1 MPLPPWATTLQ
12 HMHPSQLGPYE
23 IAKPIGRGGMGTV
36 YEAVDHGTGRSVA
49 VKTLAAHLGDDPGLR
64 KRFAAEIETLKSL
77 QHPCIVQ
84 LLAFGEED
92 GQPYFAMELVRGRS
106 LEQVLRSGRTFDWR
120 ETVGIAIDITRALKS
135 AHDHG
140 VVHRDL
146 KPANLLF
153 PDEPSADAAVKLA
166 DFGIARLFGSSC
178 HTMAGT
184 IVGTAE
190 YMAPEQATGGPVDH
204 RVDLYALGLVI
215 YAMLTGRPPFH
226 GGEATDIIRRQRTE
240 APPRVSTRVAGIPAE
255 LDALID
261 RLLAKE
267 LAKRPASALAVGRM
281 LSSIAAEVV
290 AMPPEPA
297 VPASDPGIT
306 LGPAAAL
313 TDCDESRRATAADAT
328 RRPSGPAD
336 AIDLTAPTQD
346 GARVET
352 AASDPDVIAV
362 SPASDSVRADV
373 QTMPMPTTPQAPS
386 PGLPQRVTVSA
397 AAAGSP
403 PPRVNRFTTLE
414 ELHRTSREEAGARA
428 RQEFVL
434 RSIAAASILA
444 LVVGA
449 AYVLLRPPTADELH
463 TRIRAIADAANA
475 DLRDARSL
483 IERFLERHGDDSRAA
498 AIRELD
504 RTLDLDGLEKR
515 ARRRRGDDDEMSPL
529 EREYRA
535 AMAREDESPLACV
548 AALEAVLTLHENDP
562 QTATDLPATAP
573 PESQPALWL
582 ALVQRQIDRLEPQA
596 DREREQDVARAA
608 TVLAEAAT
616 LAAEAESADDPAVT
630 SQLLER
636 RRELLEGLVEIYAS
650 RPHVTEAVA
659 EARSLLTPP
668 TPSP

>member
-1 MPLPPWATTLQ
+1 
-12 HMHPSQLGPYE
+12 MHPSQLGPYE

-106 LEQVLRSGRTFDWR
+106 LEQMLRSGRTFDWR

-153 PDEPSADAAVKLA
+153 PEEPSADAAVKLA

-240 APPRVSTRVAGIPAE
+240 APPRVSTRVAGIPTE
-255 LDALID
+255 LDALIE

-267 LAKRPASALAVGRM
+267 PAKRPASALAVGRM
-281 LSSIAAEVV
+281 LASIATEVG

-306 LGPAAAL
+306 LGPA
-313 TDCDESRRATAADAT
+313 
-328 RRPSGPAD
+328 D
-336 AIDLTAPTQD
+336 AIDLAAPTQD

-352 AASDPDVIAV
+352 AASDPNVIAV
-362 SPASDSVRADV
+362 NPASDSVRADV
-373 QTMPMPTTPQAPS
+373 QTMPMPTMPQAPS

-403 PPRVNRFTTLE
+403 HPRVNRFTTLE
-414 ELHRTSREEAGARA
+414 ELNRTSREEAGARA

-463 TRIRAIADAANA
+463 TRVRAIADAANA
-475 DLRDARSL
+475 DLRDARPL
-483 IERFLERHGDDSRAA
+483 IEQFLERHGDDSRAA

-504 RTLDLDGLEKR
+504 RTLDLDSLEKR
-515 ARRRRGDDDEMSPL
+515 ARRRRSDDDEMSPL

-548 AALEAVLTLHENDP
+548 AALEAVLTLHESDP
-562 QTATDLPATAP
+562 QTATSLPATAP

-616 LAAEAESADDPAVT
+616 LAVEAESADDPAVT
-630 SQLLER
+630 SRLLER

-668 TPSP
+668 TPTP

>member
-12 HMHPSQLGPYE
+12 GMHPSQLGPYE

-153 PDEPSADAAVKLA
+153 PEEPSADAAVKLA

-240 APPRVSTRVAGIPAE
+240 APPRVSTRVAGIPTE
-255 LDALID
+255 LDALIE

-267 LAKRPASALAVGRM
+267 PAKRPASALAVGRM
-281 LSSIAAEVV
+281 LASIATEVG

-306 LGPAAAL
+306 LGPA
-313 TDCDESRRATAADAT
+313 
-328 RRPSGPAD
+328 D
-336 AIDLTAPTQD
+336 AIDLAAPTQD

-352 AASDPDVIAV
+352 AASDPNVIAV
-362 SPASDSVRADV
+362 NPASDSVRADV

-403 PPRVNRFTTLE
+403 HPRVNRFTTLE

-463 TRIRAIADAANA
+463 TRVRAIADAANA
-475 DLRDARSL
+475 DLRDARPL

-504 RTLDLDGLEKR
+504 RTLDLDSLEKR
-515 ARRRRGDDDEMSPL
+515 ARRRRSDDDEMSPL

-548 AALEAVLTLHENDP
+548 AALEAVLTLHESDP
-562 QTATDLPATAP
+562 QTATSLPATAP

-616 LAAEAESADDPAVT
+616 LAVEAESADDPAVT
-630 SQLLER
+630 SRLLER

-668 TPSP
+668 TPTP

>member
-12 HMHPSQLGPYE
+12 VMHPSQLGPYE

-106 LEQVLRSGRTFDWR
+106 LEQMLRSGRTFDWR

-153 PDEPSADAAVKLA
+153 PEEPSADAAVKLA

-240 APPRVSTRVAGIPAE
+240 APPRVSTRVAGIPTE
-255 LDALID
+255 LDALIE

-267 LAKRPASALAVGRM
+267 PAKRPASALAVGRM
-281 LSSIAAEVV
+281 LASIATEVG

-306 LGPAAAL
+306 LGPA
-313 TDCDESRRATAADAT
+313 
-328 RRPSGPAD
+328 D
-336 AIDLTAPTQD
+336 AIDLAAPTQD

-352 AASDPDVIAV
+352 AASDPNVIAV
-362 SPASDSVRADV
+362 NPASDSVRADV

-403 PPRVNRFTTLE
+403 HPRVNRFTTLE
-414 ELHRTSREEAGARA
+414 ELNRTSREEAGARA

-463 TRIRAIADAANA
+463 TRVRAIADAANA
-475 DLRDARSL
+475 DLRDARPL
-483 IERFLERHGDDSRAA
+483 IEQFLERHGDDSRAA

-504 RTLDLDGLEKR
+504 RTLDLDSLEKR
-515 ARRRRGDDDEMSPL
+515 ARRRRSDDDEMSPL

-548 AALEAVLTLHENDP
+548 AALEAVLTLHESDP
-562 QTATDLPATAP
+562 QTATSLPATAP

-616 LAAEAESADDPAVT
+616 LAVEAESADDPAVT
-630 SQLLER
+630 SRLLER

-668 TPSP
+668 TPTP

>member
-12 HMHPSQLGPYE
+12 VMHPSQLGPYE

-153 PDEPSADAAVKLA
+153 PEEPSADAAVKLA

-240 APPRVSTRVAGIPAE
+240 APPRVSTRVAGIPTE
-255 LDALID
+255 LDALIE

-267 LAKRPASALAVGRM
+267 PAKRPASALAVGRM
-281 LSSIAAEVV
+281 LASIATEVG

-306 LGPAAAL
+306 LGPA
-313 TDCDESRRATAADAT
+313 
-328 RRPSGPAD
+328 D
-336 AIDLTAPTQD
+336 AIDLAAPTQD

-352 AASDPDVIAV
+352 AASDPNVIAV
-362 SPASDSVRADV
+362 NPASDSVRADV

-403 PPRVNRFTTLE
+403 HPRVNRFTTLE

-475 DLRDARSL
+475 DLRDARPL
-483 IERFLERHGDDSRAA
+483 IEQFLERHGDDSRAA

-504 RTLDLDGLEKR
+504 RTLDLDSLEKR
-515 ARRRRGDDDEMSPL
+515 ARRRRSDDDEMSPL

-548 AALEAVLTLHENDP
+548 AALEAVLTLHESDP
-562 QTATDLPATAP
+562 QTATSLPATAP

-616 LAAEAESADDPAVT
+616 LAVEAESADDPAVT
-630 SQLLER
+630 SRLLER

-668 TPSP
+668 TPTP

>member
-12 HMHPSQLGPYE
+12 GMHPSQLGPYE

-153 PDEPSADAAVKLA
+153 PEEPSADAAVKLA

-240 APPRVSTRVAGIPAE
+240 APPRVSTRVAGIPTE

-267 LAKRPASALAVGRM
+267 PAKRPASALAVGRM
-281 LSSIAAEVV
+281 LASIATEVG

-306 LGPAAAL
+306 LGPA
-313 TDCDESRRATAADAT
+313 
-328 RRPSGPAD
+328 D
-336 AIDLTAPTQD
+336 AIDLAAPTQD

-352 AASDPDVIAV
+352 AASDPNVIAV
-362 SPASDSVRADV
+362 NPASDSVRADV

-403 PPRVNRFTTLE
+403 HPRVNRFTTLE
-414 ELHRTSREEAGARA
+414 ELNRTSREEAGARA

-463 TRIRAIADAANA
+463 TRVRAIADADNA
-475 DLRDARSL
+475 DLRDARPL
-483 IERFLERHGDDSRAA
+483 IEQFLERHGDDSRAA

-504 RTLDLDGLEKR
+504 RTLDLDILEKR
-515 ARRRRGDDDEMSPL
+515 ARRRRSDDDEMSPL

-548 AALEAVLTLHENDP
+548 AALEAVLTLHESDP
-562 QTATDLPATAP
+562 QTATSLPATAP

-616 LAAEAESADDPAVT
+616 LAVEAESADDPAVT
-630 SQLLER
+630 SRLLER

-668 TPSP
+668 TPTP

>member
-12 HMHPSQLGPYE
+12 GMHPSQLGPYE

-120 ETVGIAIDITRALKS
+120 ETVGIAVDITRALKS

-153 PDEPSADAAVKLA
+153 PEEPSADAAVKLA

-215 YAMLTGRPPFH
+215 YAMLTGCPPFH
-226 GGEATDIIRRQRTE
+226 GGQATDIIRRQRTE
-240 APPRVSTRVAGIPAE
+240 AAPRVSTRVAGIPAE

-267 LAKRPASALAVGRM
+267 PAKRPASALAVGRM
-281 LSSIAAEVV
+281 LASIAAEVG

-306 LGPAAAL
+306 LGP
-313 TDCDESRRATAADAT
+313 T
-328 RRPSGPAD
+328 D
-336 AIDLTAPTQD
+336 AIDLAAPTED

-352 AASDPDVIAV
+352 AASDPNVIAV
-362 SPASDSVRADV
+362 NPASDSVRADV

-403 PPRVNRFTTLE
+403 HPRVNRFTTLE
-414 ELHRTSREEAGARA
+414 ELHRTSREEADARA

-463 TRIRAIADAANA
+463 TRVRAIADAANA
-475 DLRDARSL
+475 DLRDARPL
-483 IERFLERHGDDSRAA
+483 IEQFLERHGDDSRAA

-504 RTLDLDGLEKR
+504 RTLDLDSLEKR

-535 AMAREDESPLACV
+535 AMAREDESPLACA
-548 AALEAVLTLHENDP
+548 AALEAVLTLHESDP
-562 QTATDLPATAP
+562 QTATNLPATAP

-616 LAAEAESADDPAVT
+616 LAVEAESADDPAVT
-630 SQLLER
+630 SRLLER

-650 RPHVTEAVA
+650 RPHVTRSVA

-668 TPSP
+668 TPTP

>member
-1 MPLPPWATTLQ
+1 
-12 HMHPSQLGPYE
+12 MHPSQLGPYE

-36 YEAVDHGTGRSVA
+36 YEAVDQGTGRSVA

-77 QHPCIVQ
+77 RHPCIVQ

-120 ETVGIAIDITRALKS
+120 ETVGGAIDITRALKS

-153 PDEPSADAAVKLA
+153 PQEPSADAAVKLA

-226 GGEATDIIRRQRTE
+226 GGQATDIIRRQRTE

-267 LAKRPASALAVGRM
+267 PAKRPASALAVGRM
-281 LSSIAAEVV
+281 LASIAAEVG

-306 LGPAAAL
+306 LGPA
-313 TDCDESRRATAADAT
+313 
-328 RRPSGPAD
+328 D
-336 AIDLTAPTQD
+336 AIDLAAPTQD

-352 AASDPDVIAV
+352 AASEPDVIAV

-397 AAAGSP
+397 AGAGSP
-403 PPRVNRFTTLE
+403 HPRVNRFTTLE

-463 TRIRAIADAANA
+463 TRIRAIADEANA
-475 DLRDARSL
+475 DLRDARPL
-483 IERFLERHGDDSRAA
+483 IEQFLERHGDDSRAA
-498 AIRELD
+498 AIREFD
-504 RTLDLDGLEKR
+504 RTLDLDILEKR

-548 AALEAVLTLHENDP
+548 AALEAVLTLHESDP
-562 QTATDLPATAP
+562 QTATNLPATAP

-616 LAAEAESADDPAVT
+616 LAVEAESADDPAVT
-630 SQLLER
+630 SRLLER

-650 RPHVTEAVA
+650 RPHVTRSVD

>member
-12 HMHPSQLGPYE
+12 GMHPSQLGPYE

-153 PDEPSADAAVKLA
+153 PEEPSADAAVKLA

-240 APPRVSTRVAGIPAE
+240 APPRVSTRVAGIPTE

-267 LAKRPASALAVGRM
+267 PAKRPASALAVGRM
-281 LSSIAAEVV
+281 LASIATEVG

-306 LGPAAAL
+306 LGPA
-313 TDCDESRRATAADAT
+313 
-328 RRPSGPAD
+328 D
-336 AIDLTAPTQD
+336 AIDLAAPTQD

-352 AASDPDVIAV
+352 AASDPNVIAV
-362 SPASDSVRADV
+362 NPASDSVRADV

-548 AALEAVLTLHENDP
+548 AALEAVLTLHESDP
-562 QTATDLPATAP
+562 QTATSLPATAP

-616 LAAEAESADDPAVT
+616 LAVEAESADDPAVT
-630 SQLLER
+630 SRLLER

-668 TPSP
+668 TPTP

>member
-12 HMHPSQLGPYE
+12 GMHPSQLGPYE

-64 KRFAAEIETLKSL
+64 KRFAAEIETLKRL

-153 PDEPSADAAVKLA
+153 PEEPSADAAVKLA

-240 APPRVSTRVAGIPAE
+240 APPRVSTRVAGIPTE
-255 LDALID
+255 LDALIE

-267 LAKRPASALAVGRM
+267 PAKRPASALAVGRM
-281 LSSIAAEVV
+281 LASIATEVG

-306 LGPAAAL
+306 LGPA
-313 TDCDESRRATAADAT
+313 
-328 RRPSGPAD
+328 D
-336 AIDLTAPTQD
+336 AIDLAAPTED

-352 AASDPDVIAV
+352 AASDPNVIAV
-362 SPASDSVRADV
+362 NPASDSVRADV

-403 PPRVNRFTTLE
+403 HPRVNRFTTLE

-463 TRIRAIADAANA
+463 SRVRAIADAANA
-475 DLRDARSL
+475 DLRDARPL
-483 IERFLERHGDDSRAA
+483 IEQFLERHGDDSRAA

-548 AALEAVLTLHENDP
+548 AALEAVLTLHESDP
-562 QTATDLPATAP
+562 QTATSLPATAP

-616 LAAEAESADDPAVT
+616 LAVEAESADDPAVT
-630 SQLLER
+630 SRLLER

-668 TPSP
+668 TPTP

>member
-1 MPLPPWATTLQ
+1 MPLPPWATTLRG
-12 HMHPSQLGPYE
+12 MHPSQLGPYE

-153 PDEPSADAAVKLA
+153 PEEPSADAAVKLA

-240 APPRVSTRVAGIPAE
+240 APPRVSTRVAGIPTE

-267 LAKRPASALAVGRM
+267 PAKRPASALAVGRM
-281 LSSIAAEVV
+281 LASIATEVG

-306 LGPAAAL
+306 LGPA
-313 TDCDESRRATAADAT
+313 
-328 RRPSGPAD
+328 D
-336 AIDLTAPTQD
+336 AIDLAAPTQD

-352 AASDPDVIAV
+352 AASDPNVIAV
-362 SPASDSVRADV
+362 NPASDSVRADV

-403 PPRVNRFTTLE
+403 HPRVNRFTTLE
-414 ELHRTSREEAGARA
+414 ELNRTSREEAGARA

-463 TRIRAIADAANA
+463 TRVRAIADAANA
-475 DLRDARSL
+475 DLRDARPL

-504 RTLDLDGLEKR
+504 RTLDLDSLEKR
-515 ARRRRGDDDEMSPL
+515 ARRRRSDDDEMSPL

-548 AALEAVLTLHENDP
+548 AALEAVLTLHESDP
-562 QTATDLPATAP
+562 QTATSLPATAP

-616 LAAEAESADDPAVT
+616 LAVEAESADDPAVT
-630 SQLLER
+630 SRLLER

-668 TPSP
+668 TPTP

>member
-12 HMHPSQLGPYE
+12 VMHPSQLGPYE

-106 LEQVLRSGRTFDWR
+106 LEQMLRSGRTFDWR

-153 PDEPSADAAVKLA
+153 PEEPSADAAVKLA

-240 APPRVSTRVAGIPAE
+240 APPRVSTRVAGIPTE
-255 LDALID
+255 LDALIE

-267 LAKRPASALAVGRM
+267 PAKRPASALAVGRM
-281 LSSIAAEVV
+281 LASIATEVG

-306 LGPAAAL
+306 LGPA
-313 TDCDESRRATAADAT
+313 
-328 RRPSGPAD
+328 D
-336 AIDLTAPTQD
+336 AIDLAAPTQD

-352 AASDPDVIAV
+352 AASDPNVIAV
-362 SPASDSVRADV
+362 NPASDSVRADV
-373 QTMPMPTTPQAPS
+373 QTMPMPTMPQAPS

-403 PPRVNRFTTLE
+403 HPRVNRFTTLE
-414 ELHRTSREEAGARA
+414 ELNRTSREEAGARA

-463 TRIRAIADAANA
+463 TRVRAIADAANA
-475 DLRDARSL
+475 DLRDARPL
-483 IERFLERHGDDSRAA
+483 IEQFLERHGDDSRAA

-504 RTLDLDGLEKR
+504 RTLDLDSLEKR
-515 ARRRRGDDDEMSPL
+515 ARRRRSDDDEMSPL

-548 AALEAVLTLHENDP
+548 AALEAVLTLHESDP
-562 QTATDLPATAP
+562 QTATNLPATAP
-573 PESQPALWL
+573 PESQSALWL

-616 LAAEAESADDPAVT
+616 LAVEAESADDPAVT
-630 SQLLER
+630 SRLLER

-668 TPSP
+668 TPTP

>member
-12 HMHPSQLGPYE
+12 GMHPSQLGPYE

-153 PDEPSADAAVKLA
+153 PEEPSADAAVKLA

-240 APPRVSTRVAGIPAE
+240 APPRVSTRVAGIPTE
-255 LDALID
+255 LDALIE

-267 LAKRPASALAVGRM
+267 PAKRPASALAVGRM
-281 LSSIAAEVV
+281 LASIATEVG

-306 LGPAAAL
+306 LGPA
-313 TDCDESRRATAADAT
+313 
-328 RRPSGPAD
+328 D
-336 AIDLTAPTQD
+336 AIDLAAPTQD

-352 AASDPDVIAV
+352 AASDPNVIAV
-362 SPASDSVRADV
+362 NPASDSVRADV

-403 PPRVNRFTTLE
+403 HPRVNRFTTLE
-414 ELHRTSREEAGARA
+414 ELNRTSREEAGARA

-463 TRIRAIADAANA
+463 TRVRAIADAANA
-475 DLRDARSL
+475 DLRDARPL
-483 IERFLERHGDDSRAA
+483 IEQFLERHGDDSRAA

-504 RTLDLDGLEKR
+504 RTLDLDILEKR
-515 ARRRRGDDDEMSPL
+515 ARRRRSDDDEMSPL

-548 AALEAVLTLHENDP
+548 AALEAVLTLHESDP
-562 QTATDLPATAP
+562 QTATSLPATAP

-616 LAAEAESADDPAVT
+616 LAVEAESADDPAVT
-630 SQLLER
+630 SRLLER

-668 TPSP
+668 TPTP

>member
-12 HMHPSQLGPYE
+12 GMHPSQLGPYE

-49 VKTLAAHLGDDPGLR
+49 VKTLAAHLGDDHGLR

-120 ETVGIAIDITRALKS
+120 ETVGIAVDITRALKS

-153 PDEPSADAAVKLA
+153 PEEPSADAAVKLA

-215 YAMLTGRPPFH
+215 YAMLTGCPPFH
-226 GGEATDIIRRQRTE
+226 GGQATDIIRRQRTE
-240 APPRVSTRVAGIPAE
+240 AAPRVSTRVAGIPAE

-267 LAKRPASALAVGRM
+267 PAKRPASALAVGRM
-281 LSSIAAEVV
+281 LASIAAEVG

-306 LGPAAAL
+306 LGP
-313 TDCDESRRATAADAT
+313 T
-328 RRPSGPAD
+328 D
-336 AIDLTAPTQD
+336 AIDLAAPTED

-352 AASDPDVIAV
+352 AASDPNVIAV
-362 SPASDSVRADV
+362 NPASDSVRADV

-403 PPRVNRFTTLE
+403 HPRVNRFTTLE
-414 ELHRTSREEAGARA
+414 ELHRTSREEADARA

-463 TRIRAIADAANA
+463 TRVRAIADAANA
-475 DLRDARSL
+475 DLRDARPL
-483 IERFLERHGDDSRAA
+483 IEQFLERHGDDSRAA

-504 RTLDLDGLEKR
+504 RTLDLDSLEKR

-548 AALEAVLTLHENDP
+548 AALEAVLTLHESDP
-562 QTATDLPATAP
+562 QTATNLPATAP

-616 LAAEAESADDPAVT
+616 LAVEAESADDPAVT
-630 SQLLER
+630 SRLLER

-668 TPSP
+668 TPTP

>member
-12 HMHPSQLGPYE
+12 GMHPSQLGPYE

-106 LEQVLRSGRTFDWR
+106 LEQMLRSGRTFDWR

-153 PDEPSADAAVKLA
+153 PEEPSADAAVKLA

-240 APPRVSTRVAGIPAE
+240 APPRVSTRVAGIPTE

-267 LAKRPASALAVGRM
+267 PAKRPASALAVGRM
-281 LSSIAAEVV
+281 LASIATEVG

-306 LGPAAAL
+306 LGPA
-313 TDCDESRRATAADAT
+313 
-328 RRPSGPAD
+328 D
-336 AIDLTAPTQD
+336 AIDLAAPTQD

-352 AASDPDVIAV
+352 AASDPNVIAV
-362 SPASDSVRADV
+362 NPASDSVRADV
-373 QTMPMPTTPQAPS
+373 QTMPMPTMPQAPS

-403 PPRVNRFTTLE
+403 HPRVNRFTTLE
-414 ELHRTSREEAGARA
+414 ELNRTSREEAGARA

-463 TRIRAIADAANA
+463 SRVRAIADAANA
-475 DLRDARSL
+475 DLRDARPL
-483 IERFLERHGDDSRAA
+483 IEQFLERHGDDSRAA

-504 RTLDLDGLEKR
+504 RTLDLDSLEKR
-515 ARRRRGDDDEMSPL
+515 ARRRRSDDDEMSPL

-548 AALEAVLTLHENDP
+548 AALEAVLTLHESDP
-562 QTATDLPATAP
+562 QTATSLPATAP

-616 LAAEAESADDPAVT
+616 LAVEAESADDPAVT
-630 SQLLER
+630 SRLLER

-668 TPSP
+668 TPTP

>member
-12 HMHPSQLGPYE
+12 GMHPSQLGPYE

-153 PDEPSADAAVKLA
+153 PEEPSADAAVKLA

-240 APPRVSTRVAGIPAE
+240 APPRVSTRVAGIPTE
-255 LDALID
+255 LDALIE

-267 LAKRPASALAVGRM
+267 PAKRPASALAVGRM
-281 LSSIAAEVV
+281 LASIATEVG

-306 LGPAAAL
+306 LGPA
-313 TDCDESRRATAADAT
+313 
-328 RRPSGPAD
+328 D
-336 AIDLTAPTQD
+336 AIDLAAPTQD

-352 AASDPDVIAV
+352 AASDPNVIAV
-362 SPASDSVRADV
+362 NPASDSVRADV

-403 PPRVNRFTTLE
+403 HPRVNRFTTLE
-414 ELHRTSREEAGARA
+414 ELNRTSREEAGARA

-463 TRIRAIADAANA
+463 TRVRAIADAANA
-475 DLRDARSL
+475 DLRDARPL
-483 IERFLERHGDDSRAA
+483 IEQFLERHGDDSRAA

-504 RTLDLDGLEKR
+504 RTLDLDSLEKR
-515 ARRRRGDDDEMSPL
+515 ARRRRSDDDEMSPL

-548 AALEAVLTLHENDP
+548 AALEAVLTLHESDP
-562 QTATDLPATAP
+562 QTATSLPATAP

-616 LAAEAESADDPAVT
+616 LAVEAESADDPAVT
-630 SQLLER
+630 SRLLER

-668 TPSP
+668 TPTP

>member
-12 HMHPSQLGPYE
+12 GMHPSQLGPYE

-49 VKTLAAHLGDDPGLR
+49 VKTLAAHLGDDHGLR

-77 QHPCIVQ
+77 RHPCIVQ

-120 ETVGIAIDITRALKS
+120 ETVGIAVDITRALKS

-153 PDEPSADAAVKLA
+153 PEEPSADAAVKLA

-215 YAMLTGRPPFH
+215 YAMLTGCPPFH
-226 GGEATDIIRRQRTE
+226 GGQATDIIRRQRTE
-240 APPRVSTRVAGIPAE
+240 AAPRVSTRVAGIPAE

-267 LAKRPASALAVGRM
+267 PAKRPASALAVGRM
-281 LSSIAAEVV
+281 LASIAAEVG

-306 LGPAAAL
+306 LGP
-313 TDCDESRRATAADAT
+313 T
-328 RRPSGPAD
+328 D
-336 AIDLTAPTQD
+336 AIDLAAPTED

-352 AASDPDVIAV
+352 AASDPNVIAV
-362 SPASDSVRADV
+362 NPASDSVRADV

-403 PPRVNRFTTLE
+403 HPRVNRFTTLE
-414 ELHRTSREEAGARA
+414 ELHRTSREEADARA

-463 TRIRAIADAANA
+463 TRVRAIADAANA
-475 DLRDARSL
+475 DLRDARPL
-483 IERFLERHGDDSRAA
+483 IEQFLERHGDDSRAA

-504 RTLDLDGLEKR
+504 RTLDLDSLEKR

-535 AMAREDESPLACV
+535 AMAREDESPLACA
-548 AALEAVLTLHENDP
+548 AALEAVLTLHESDP
-562 QTATDLPATAP
+562 QTATNLPATAP

-616 LAAEAESADDPAVT
+616 LAVEAESADDPAVT
-630 SQLLER
+630 SRLLER

-650 RPHVTEAVA
+650 RPHVTRSVA

-668 TPSP
+668 TPTP

>member
-12 HMHPSQLGPYE
+12 VMHPSQLGPYE

-106 LEQVLRSGRTFDWR
+106 LEQMLRSGRTFDWR

-153 PDEPSADAAVKLA
+153 PEEPSADAAVKLA

-240 APPRVSTRVAGIPAE
+240 APPRVSTRVAGIPTE

-267 LAKRPASALAVGRM
+267 PAKRPASALAVGRM
-281 LSSIAAEVV
+281 LASIATEVG

-306 LGPAAAL
+306 LGPA
-313 TDCDESRRATAADAT
+313 
-328 RRPSGPAD
+328 D
-336 AIDLTAPTQD
+336 AIDLAAPTQD

-352 AASDPDVIAV
+352 AASDPNVIAV
-362 SPASDSVRADV
+362 NPASDSVRADV

-403 PPRVNRFTTLE
+403 HPRVNRFTTLE
-414 ELHRTSREEAGARA
+414 ELNRTSREEAGARA

-463 TRIRAIADAANA
+463 TRVRAIADAANA
-475 DLRDARSL
+475 DLRDARPL
-483 IERFLERHGDDSRAA
+483 IEQFLERHGDDSRAA

-504 RTLDLDGLEKR
+504 RTLDLDSLEKR
-515 ARRRRGDDDEMSPL
+515 ARRRRSDDDEMSPL

-548 AALEAVLTLHENDP
+548 AALEAVLTLHESDP
-562 QTATDLPATAP
+562 QTATSLPATAP

-616 LAAEAESADDPAVT
+616 LAVEAESADDPAVT
-630 SQLLER
+630 SRLLER

-668 TPSP
+668 TPTP

>member
-12 HMHPSQLGPYE
+12 GMHPSQLGPYE

-153 PDEPSADAAVKLA
+153 PEEPSADAAVKLA

-240 APPRVSTRVAGIPAE
+240 APPRVSTRVAGIPTE
-255 LDALID
+255 LDALIE

-267 LAKRPASALAVGRM
+267 PAKRPASALAVGRM
-281 LSSIAAEVV
+281 LASIATEVG

-306 LGPAAAL
+306 LGPA
-313 TDCDESRRATAADAT
+313 
-328 RRPSGPAD
+328 D
-336 AIDLTAPTQD
+336 AIDLAAPTQD

-352 AASDPDVIAV
+352 AASDPNVIAV
-362 SPASDSVRADV
+362 NPASDSVRADV

-403 PPRVNRFTTLE
+403 HPRVNRFTTLE

-449 AYVLLRPPTADELH
+449 AYVLLRLPTADELH
-463 TRIRAIADAANA
+463 TRIRAIADAADA
-475 DLRDARSL
+475 DLRDARPL
-483 IERFLERHGDDSRAA
+483 IEQFLERHGDDSRAA

-504 RTLDLDGLEKR
+504 RTLDLDSLEKR
-515 ARRRRGDDDEMSPL
+515 ARRRRSDDDEMSPL

-548 AALEAVLTLHENDP
+548 AALEAVLTLHESDP
-562 QTATDLPATAP
+562 QTATSLPATAP

-616 LAAEAESADDPAVT
+616 LAVEAESADDPAVT
-630 SQLLER
+630 SRLLER

>member
-12 HMHPSQLGPYE
+12 GMHPSQLGPYE

-153 PDEPSADAAVKLA
+153 PEEPSADAAVKLA

-240 APPRVSTRVAGIPAE
+240 APPRVSTRVAGIPTE

-267 LAKRPASALAVGRM
+267 PAKRPASALAVGRM
-281 LSSIAAEVV
+281 LASIATEVG

-306 LGPAAAL
+306 LGPA
-313 TDCDESRRATAADAT
+313 
-328 RRPSGPAD
+328 D
-336 AIDLTAPTQD
+336 AIDLAAPTED

-352 AASDPDVIAV
+352 AASDPNVIAV
-362 SPASDSVRADV
+362 NPASDSVRADV

-403 PPRVNRFTTLE
+403 HPRVNRFTTLE

-434 RSIAAASILA
+434 RSIAAASILT

-449 AYVLLRPPTADELH
+449 AYFLLRLPTADELH
-463 TRIRAIADAANA
+463 TRIRAIADAADA
-475 DLRDARSL
+475 DLRDARPL

-548 AALEAVLTLHENDP
+548 AALEAVLTLHESDP
-562 QTATDLPATAP
+562 QTATSLPATAP

-616 LAAEAESADDPAVT
+616 LAVEAESADDPAVT
-630 SQLLER
+630 SRLLER

>member
-12 HMHPSQLGPYE
+12 GMHPSQLGPYE

-106 LEQVLRSGRTFDWR
+106 LEQMLRSGRTFDWR

-153 PDEPSADAAVKLA
+153 PEEPSADAAVKLA

-240 APPRVSTRVAGIPAE
+240 APPRVSTRVAGIPTE
-255 LDALID
+255 LDALIE

-267 LAKRPASALAVGRM
+267 PAKRPASALAVGRM
-281 LSSIAAEVV
+281 LASIATEVG

-306 LGPAAAL
+306 LGPA
-313 TDCDESRRATAADAT
+313 
-328 RRPSGPAD
+328 D
-336 AIDLTAPTQD
+336 AIDLAAPTQD

-352 AASDPDVIAV
+352 AASDPNVIAV
-362 SPASDSVRADV
+362 NPASDSVRADV

-403 PPRVNRFTTLE
+403 HPRVNRFTTLE

-463 TRIRAIADAANA
+463 SRVRAIADAANA
-475 DLRDARSL
+475 DLRDARPL
-483 IERFLERHGDDSRAA
+483 IEQFLERHGDDSRAA

-504 RTLDLDGLEKR
+504 RTLDLDSLEKR
-515 ARRRRGDDDEMSPL
+515 ARRRRSDDDEMSPL

-548 AALEAVLTLHENDP
+548 AALEAVLTLHESDP
-562 QTATDLPATAP
+562 QTATSLPATAP

-616 LAAEAESADDPAVT
+616 LAVEAESADDPAVT
-630 SQLLER
+630 SRLLER

-668 TPSP
+668 TPTP

>member
-12 HMHPSQLGPYE
+12 GMHPSQLGPYE

-106 LEQVLRSGRTFDWR
+106 LEQMLRSGRTFDWR

-153 PDEPSADAAVKLA
+153 PEEPSADAAVKLA

-240 APPRVSTRVAGIPAE
+240 APPRVSTRVAGIPTE
-255 LDALID
+255 LDALIE

-267 LAKRPASALAVGRM
+267 PAKRPASALAVGRM
-281 LSSIAAEVV
+281 LASIATEVG

-306 LGPAAAL
+306 LGPA
-313 TDCDESRRATAADAT
+313 
-328 RRPSGPAD
+328 D
-336 AIDLTAPTQD
+336 AIDLAAPTED

-352 AASDPDVIAV
+352 AASDPNVIAV
-362 SPASDSVRADV
+362 NPASDSVRADV

-403 PPRVNRFTTLE
+403 HPRVNRFTTLE

-449 AYVLLRPPTADELH
+449 AYFLLRLPTADELH
-463 TRIRAIADAANA
+463 TRIRAIADAADA
-475 DLRDARSL
+475 DLRDARPL

-548 AALEAVLTLHENDP
+548 AALEAVLTLHESDP
-562 QTATDLPATAP
+562 QTATSLPATAP

-616 LAAEAESADDPAVT
+616 LAVEAESADDPAVT
-630 SQLLER
+630 SRLLER

-668 TPSP
+668 TPTP

>member
-12 HMHPSQLGPYE
+12 GMHPSQLGPYE

-153 PDEPSADAAVKLA
+153 PEEPSADAAVKLA

-240 APPRVSTRVAGIPAE
+240 APPRVSTRVAGIPTE
-255 LDALID
+255 LDALIE

-267 LAKRPASALAVGRM
+267 PAKRPASALAVGRM
-281 LSSIAAEVV
+281 LASIATEVG

-306 LGPAAAL
+306 LGPA
-313 TDCDESRRATAADAT
+313 
-328 RRPSGPAD
+328 D
-336 AIDLTAPTQD
+336 AIDLAAPTED

-352 AASDPDVIAV
+352 AASDPNVIAV
-362 SPASDSVRADV
+362 NPASDSVRADV

-403 PPRVNRFTTLE
+403 HPRVNRFTTLE
-414 ELHRTSREEAGARA
+414 ELNRTSREEAGARA

-463 TRIRAIADAANA
+463 TRVRAIADAANA
-475 DLRDARSL
+475 DLRDARPL
-483 IERFLERHGDDSRAA
+483 IEQFLERHGDDSRAA

-504 RTLDLDGLEKR
+504 RTLDLDSLEKR
-515 ARRRRGDDDEMSPL
+515 ARRRRSDDDEMSPL

-548 AALEAVLTLHENDP
+548 AALEAVLTLHESDP
-562 QTATDLPATAP
+562 QTATSLPATAP

-616 LAAEAESADDPAVT
+616 LAVEAESADDPAVT
-630 SQLLER
+630 SRLLER

-668 TPSP
+668 TPTP

>member
-12 HMHPSQLGPYE
+12 GMHPSQLGPYE

-153 PDEPSADAAVKLA
+153 PEEPSADAAVKLA

-240 APPRVSTRVAGIPAE
+240 APPRVSTRVAGIPTE
-255 LDALID
+255 LDALIE

-267 LAKRPASALAVGRM
+267 PAKRPASALAVGRM
-281 LSSIAAEVV
+281 LASIATEVG

-306 LGPAAAL
+306 LGPA
-313 TDCDESRRATAADAT
+313 
-328 RRPSGPAD
+328 D
-336 AIDLTAPTQD
+336 AIDLAAPTQD

-352 AASDPDVIAV
+352 AASDPNVIAV
-362 SPASDSVRADV
+362 NPASDSVRADV

-403 PPRVNRFTTLE
+403 HPRVNRFTTLE

-463 TRIRAIADAANA
+463 TRVRAIADADNA
-475 DLRDARSL
+475 DLRDARPL
-483 IERFLERHGDDSRAA
+483 IEQFLERHGDDSRAA

-504 RTLDLDGLEKR
+504 RTLDLDSLEKR

-548 AALEAVLTLHENDP
+548 AALEAVLTLHESDP
-562 QTATDLPATAP
+562 QTATSLPATAP

-616 LAAEAESADDPAVT
+616 LAVEAESADDPAVT
-630 SQLLER
+630 SRLLKR

-668 TPSP
+668 TPTP

>member
-12 HMHPSQLGPYE
+12 VMHPSQLGPYE

-153 PDEPSADAAVKLA
+153 PEEPSADAAVKLA

-240 APPRVSTRVAGIPAE
+240 APPRVSTRVAGIPTE
-255 LDALID
+255 LDALIE

-267 LAKRPASALAVGRM
+267 PAKRPASALAVGRM
-281 LSSIAAEVV
+281 LASIATEVG

-306 LGPAAAL
+306 LGPA
-313 TDCDESRRATAADAT
+313 
-328 RRPSGPAD
+328 D
-336 AIDLTAPTQD
+336 AIDLAAPTQD

-352 AASDPDVIAV
+352 AASDPNVIAV
-362 SPASDSVRADV
+362 NPASDSVRADV

-403 PPRVNRFTTLE
+403 HPRVNRFTTLE
-414 ELHRTSREEAGARA
+414 ELNRTSREEAGARA

-463 TRIRAIADAANA
+463 TRVRAIADAANA
-475 DLRDARSL
+475 DLRDARPL
-483 IERFLERHGDDSRAA
+483 IEQFLERHGDDSRAA

-504 RTLDLDGLEKR
+504 RTLDLDSLEKR
-515 ARRRRGDDDEMSPL
+515 ARRRRSDDDEMSPL

-548 AALEAVLTLHENDP
+548 AALEAVLTLHESDP
-562 QTATDLPATAP
+562 QTATSLPATAP

-616 LAAEAESADDPAVT
+616 LAVEAESADDPAVT
-630 SQLLER
+630 SRLLER

-668 TPSP
+668 TPTP

>member
-12 HMHPSQLGPYE
+12 VMHPSQLGPYE

-153 PDEPSADAAVKLA
+153 PEEPSADAAVKLA

-240 APPRVSTRVAGIPAE
+240 APPRVSTRVAGIPTE
-255 LDALID
+255 LDALIE

-267 LAKRPASALAVGRM
+267 PAKRPASALAVGRM
-281 LSSIAAEVV
+281 LASIATEVG

-306 LGPAAAL
+306 LGPA
-313 TDCDESRRATAADAT
+313 
-328 RRPSGPAD
+328 D
-336 AIDLTAPTQD
+336 AIDLAAPTED

-352 AASDPDVIAV
+352 AASDPNVIAV
-362 SPASDSVRADV
+362 NPASDSVRADV

-403 PPRVNRFTTLE
+403 HPRVNRFTTLE
-414 ELHRTSREEAGARA
+414 ELNRTSREEAGARA

-463 TRIRAIADAANA
+463 TRVRAIADAANA
-475 DLRDARSL
+475 DLRDARPL
-483 IERFLERHGDDSRAA
+483 IEQFLERHGDDSRAA

-504 RTLDLDGLEKR
+504 RTLDLDSLEKR
-515 ARRRRGDDDEMSPL
+515 ARRRRSDDDEMSPL

-548 AALEAVLTLHENDP
+548 AALEAVLTLHESDP
-562 QTATDLPATAP
+562 QTATSLPATAP

-616 LAAEAESADDPAVT
+616 LAVEAESADDPAVT
-630 SQLLER
+630 SRLLER

-668 TPSP
+668 TPTP

>member
-12 HMHPSQLGPYE
+12 VMHPSQLGPYE

-153 PDEPSADAAVKLA
+153 PEEPSADAAVKLA

-240 APPRVSTRVAGIPAE
+240 APPRVSTRVAGIPTE
-255 LDALID
+255 LDALIE

-267 LAKRPASALAVGRM
+267 PAKRPASALAVGRM
-281 LSSIAAEVV
+281 LASIATEVG

-306 LGPAAAL
+306 LGPA
-313 TDCDESRRATAADAT
+313 
-328 RRPSGPAD
+328 D
-336 AIDLTAPTQD
+336 AIDLAAPTQD

-352 AASDPDVIAV
+352 AASDPNVIAV
-362 SPASDSVRADV
+362 NPASDSVRADV
-373 QTMPMPTTPQAPS
+373 QTMPMPTMPQAPS

-403 PPRVNRFTTLE
+403 HPRVNRFTTLE
-414 ELHRTSREEAGARA
+414 ELNRTSREEAGARA

-463 TRIRAIADAANA
+463 SRVRAIADAANA
-475 DLRDARSL
+475 DLRDARPL
-483 IERFLERHGDDSRAA
+483 IEQFLERHGDDSRAA

-504 RTLDLDGLEKR
+504 RTLDLDSLEKR
-515 ARRRRGDDDEMSPL
+515 ARRRRSDDDEMSPL

-548 AALEAVLTLHENDP
+548 AALEAVLTLHESDP
-562 QTATDLPATAP
+562 QTATSLPATAP

-616 LAAEAESADDPAVT
+616 LAVEAESADDPAVT

-668 TPSP
+668 TPTP

>member
-12 HMHPSQLGPYE
+12 VMHPSQLGPYE

-106 LEQVLRSGRTFDWR
+106 LEQMLRSGRTFDWR

-153 PDEPSADAAVKLA
+153 PEEPSADAAVKLA

-240 APPRVSTRVAGIPAE
+240 APPRVSTRVAGIPTE
-255 LDALID
+255 LDALIE

-267 LAKRPASALAVGRM
+267 PAKRPASALAVGRM
-281 LSSIAAEVV
+281 LASIATEVG

-306 LGPAAAL
+306 LGPA
-313 TDCDESRRATAADAT
+313 
-328 RRPSGPAD
+328 D
-336 AIDLTAPTQD
+336 AIDLAAPTQD

-352 AASDPDVIAV
+352 AASDPNVIAV
-362 SPASDSVRADV
+362 NPASDSVRADV

-403 PPRVNRFTTLE
+403 HPRVNRFTTLE

-463 TRIRAIADAANA
+463 TRVRAIADADNA

-504 RTLDLDGLEKR
+504 RTLDLDSLEKR
-515 ARRRRGDDDEMSPL
+515 ARRRRSDDDEMSPL

-548 AALEAVLTLHENDP
+548 AALEAVLTLHESDP
-562 QTATDLPATAP
+562 QTATSLPATAP

-616 LAAEAESADDPAVT
+616 LAVEAESADDPAVT
-630 SQLLER
+630 SRLLER

-668 TPSP
+668 TPTP

>member
-12 HMHPSQLGPYE
+12 GMHPSQLGPYE

-49 VKTLAAHLGDDPGLR
+49 VKTLAAHLGDDHGLR

-77 QHPCIVQ
+77 RHPCIVQ

-120 ETVGIAIDITRALKS
+120 ETVGIAVDITRALKS

-153 PDEPSADAAVKLA
+153 PEEPSADAAVKLA

-215 YAMLTGRPPFH
+215 YAMLTGCPPFH
-226 GGEATDIIRRQRTE
+226 GGQATDIIRRQRTE
-240 APPRVSTRVAGIPAE
+240 AAPRVSTRVAGIPAE

-267 LAKRPASALAVGRM
+267 PAKRPASALAVGRM
-281 LSSIAAEVV
+281 LASIAAEVG

-306 LGPAAAL
+306 LGP
-313 TDCDESRRATAADAT
+313 T
-328 RRPSGPAD
+328 D
-336 AIDLTAPTQD
+336 AIDLAAPTED

-352 AASDPDVIAV
+352 AASDPNVIAV
-362 SPASDSVRADV
+362 NPASDSVRADV

-403 PPRVNRFTTLE
+403 HPRVNRFTTLE
-414 ELHRTSREEAGARA
+414 ELHRTSREEADARA

-463 TRIRAIADAANA
+463 TRVRAIADAANA
-475 DLRDARSL
+475 DLRDARPL
-483 IERFLERHGDDSRAA
+483 IEQFLERHGDDSRAA

-504 RTLDLDGLEKR
+504 RTLDLDSLEKR
-515 ARRRRGDDDEMSPL
+515 ARRRRSDDDEMSPL

-535 AMAREDESPLACV
+535 AMAREDESPLACA
-548 AALEAVLTLHENDP
+548 AALEAVLTLHESDP
-562 QTATDLPATAP
+562 QTATNLPATAP

-616 LAAEAESADDPAVT
+616 LAVEAESADDPAVT
-630 SQLLER
+630 SRLLER

-650 RPHVTEAVA
+650 RPHVTRSVA

-668 TPSP
+668 TPTP

>member
-12 HMHPSQLGPYE
+12 GMHPSQLGPYE

-49 VKTLAAHLGDDPGLR
+49 VKTLAAHLGDDHGLR

-77 QHPCIVQ
+77 RHPCIVQ

-120 ETVGIAIDITRALKS
+120 ETVGIAVDITRALKS

-153 PDEPSADAAVKLA
+153 PEEPSADAAVKLA

-215 YAMLTGRPPFH
+215 YAMLTGCPPFH
-226 GGEATDIIRRQRTE
+226 GGQATDIIRRQRTE
-240 APPRVSTRVAGIPAE
+240 AAPRVSTRVAGIPAE

-267 LAKRPASALAVGRM
+267 PAKRPASALAVGRM
-281 LSSIAAEVV
+281 LASIAAEVG

-306 LGPAAAL
+306 LGP
-313 TDCDESRRATAADAT
+313 T
-328 RRPSGPAD
+328 D
-336 AIDLTAPTQD
+336 AIDLAAPTED

-352 AASDPDVIAV
+352 AASDPNVIAV
-362 SPASDSVRADV
+362 NPASDSVRADV

-403 PPRVNRFTTLE
+403 HPRVNRFTTLE
-414 ELHRTSREEAGARA
+414 ELHRTSREEADARA

-463 TRIRAIADAANA
+463 TRVRAIADAANA
-475 DLRDARSL
+475 DLRDARPL
-483 IERFLERHGDDSRAA
+483 IEQFLERHGDDSRAA

-504 RTLDLDGLEKR
+504 RTLDLDSLEKR
-515 ARRRRGDDDEMSPL
+515 ARRRRSDDDEMSPL

-535 AMAREDESPLACV
+535 AMAREDESPLACA
-548 AALEAVLTLHENDP
+548 AALEAVLTLHESDP
-562 QTATDLPATAP
+562 QTATSLPATAP

-616 LAAEAESADDPAVT
+616 LAVEAESADDPAVT
-630 SQLLER
+630 SRLLER

-650 RPHVTEAVA
+650 RPHVTRSVA

-668 TPSP
+668 TPTP

>member
-12 HMHPSQLGPYE
+12 VMHPSQLGPYE

-153 PDEPSADAAVKLA
+153 PEEPSADAAVKLA

-240 APPRVSTRVAGIPAE
+240 APPRVSTRVAGIPTE
-255 LDALID
+255 LDALIE

-267 LAKRPASALAVGRM
+267 PAKRPASALAVGRM
-281 LSSIAAEVV
+281 LASIATEVG

-306 LGPAAAL
+306 LGPA
-313 TDCDESRRATAADAT
+313 
-328 RRPSGPAD
+328 D
-336 AIDLTAPTQD
+336 AIDLAAPTQD

-403 PPRVNRFTTLE
+403 HPRVNRFTTLE

-463 TRIRAIADAANA
+463 SRVRAIADAANA
-475 DLRDARSL
+475 DLRDARPL
-483 IERFLERHGDDSRAA
+483 IEQFLERHGDDSRAA

-504 RTLDLDGLEKR
+504 RTLDLDSLEKR
-515 ARRRRGDDDEMSPL
+515 ARRRRSDDDEMSPL

-548 AALEAVLTLHENDP
+548 AALEAVLTLHESDP
-562 QTATDLPATAP
+562 QTATSLPATAP

-616 LAAEAESADDPAVT
+616 LAVEAESADDPAVT
-630 SQLLER
+630 SRLLER

-668 TPSP
+668 TPTP

>member
-1 MPLPPWATTLQ
+1 MPLPPWATTLRG
-12 HMHPSQLGPYE
+12 MHPSQLGPYE

-153 PDEPSADAAVKLA
+153 PEEPSADAAVKLA

-240 APPRVSTRVAGIPAE
+240 APPRVSTRVAGIPTE
-255 LDALID
+255 LDALIE

-267 LAKRPASALAVGRM
+267 PAKRPASALAVGRM
-281 LSSIAAEVV
+281 LASIATEVG

-306 LGPAAAL
+306 LGPA
-313 TDCDESRRATAADAT
+313 
-328 RRPSGPAD
+328 D
-336 AIDLTAPTQD
+336 AIDLAAPTQD

-352 AASDPDVIAV
+352 AASDPNVIAV
-362 SPASDSVRADV
+362 NPASDSVRADV
-373 QTMPMPTTPQAPS
+373 QTMPMPTMPQAPS

-403 PPRVNRFTTLE
+403 HPRVNRFTTLE

-463 TRIRAIADAANA
+463 TRVRAIADAANA
-475 DLRDARSL
+475 DLRDARPL
-483 IERFLERHGDDSRAA
+483 IEQFLERHGDDSRAA

-504 RTLDLDGLEKR
+504 RTLDLDSLEKR
-515 ARRRRGDDDEMSPL
+515 ARRRRSDDDEMSPL

-548 AALEAVLTLHENDP
+548 AALEAVLTLHESDP
-562 QTATDLPATAP
+562 QTATSLPATAP

-616 LAAEAESADDPAVT
+616 LAVEAESADDPAVT
-630 SQLLER
+630 SRLLER

-668 TPSP
+668 TPTP